1 MGMAAIFINGP
12 WPFEQTFNTPVTEGS
27 TWILK
32 KTGVTEEKSFKRVD
46 RRTDDEGRR
55 TASDHNSLSWA
66 VLKWAK
72 KKHIFLKIGCLP
84 MSHKFA
90 TKLAYVGTKIYTY
103 FHLKFPF

>member
-1 MGMAAIFINGP
+1 MDMAAIFINGP
-12 WPFEQTFNTPVTEGS
+12 WPFEQTFNTPVTEDS

-46 RRTDDEGRR
+46 GRTDDDGRR

-72 KKHIFLKIGCLP
+72 KTYIFENW
-84 MSHKFA
+84 MSTHESQICNE
-90 TKLAYVGTKIYTY
+90 TRLCG
-103 FHLKFPF
+103 H